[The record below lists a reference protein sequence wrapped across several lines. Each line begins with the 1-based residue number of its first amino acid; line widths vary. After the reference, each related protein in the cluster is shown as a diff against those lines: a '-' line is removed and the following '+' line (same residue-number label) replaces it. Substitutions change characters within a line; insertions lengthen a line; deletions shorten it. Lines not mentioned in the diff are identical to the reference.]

1 MGTTLARMGNSRPLM
16 PLYRKEYHQAR
27 ESCLPVAIADSLA
40 DMAVA
45 YEATNRYVSAEAF
58 YRRSLET
65 YQAAHN
71 LYGEATAL
79 KHLGRLQAK
88 RGRYSQAIAFLESA
102 NSLEV
107 KLGEVEEIA
116 EIQYELA
123 RADLRLHRLE
133 EAKSAI
139 EKTIDIVEKQRMSIT
154 HFDSRASYF
163 AAVHAYYA
171 LYIEILMT
179 LDPKEPGRGFAE
191 KAFDASE
198 RSRARSLLDLL
209 TTASQDAPCEE
220 LLVKQLH
227 PRSQP
232 EIATARQAADPPPPT
247 LTVKEVQAEI
257 EPGDTVLLEYSLGDQ
272 KSYLSAVEP

>member
-1 MGTTLARMGNSRPLM
+1 
-16 PLYRKEYHQAR
+16 
-27 ESCLPVAIADSLA
+27 
-40 DMAVA
+40 
-45 YEATNRYVSAEAF
+45 TNRYVSAEAF

-139 EKTIDIVEKQRMSIT
+139 EKTIDIVEKQRMSIS

-163 AAVHAYYA
+163 AAVHPYNA
-171 LYIEILMT
+171 LYIEIFML
-179 LDPKEPGRGFAE
+179 LDQKEPRRGFAE

-209 TTASQDAPCEE
+209 TTSSQEAPCEE
-220 LLVKQLH
+220 LLQRQLQA
-227 PRSQP
+227 RSRPDVVSEAQAP
-232 EIATARQAADPPPPT
+232 EPPSPT
-247 LTVKEVQAEI
+247 LTLKEVQAEI
-257 EPGDTVLLEYSLGDQ
+257 EPGDTVLLE
-272 KSYLSAVEP
+272 